1 MIKEHFI
8 QLVDKYLTGT
18 ATDAERRLMEEY
30 MTRLE
35 STDTVFPDI
44 ENEQRLK
51 EIIWNNV
58 QAETGIE
65 TPVIVLPWYKRKI
78 VQRVAVAALLIALAG
93 IGIKF
98 LTGNNNDSKPTVAQ
112 KDNIRNNNNSPVVQ
126 HRMNKTGHEEV
137 LQLMDGS
144 SITLADKSEVTYEE
158 PFQTKRDI
166 TLVGKAY
173 FKVAK
178 DDAKPFTVISG
189 DIATTALGTE
199 FTVTAYSHLSQI
211 VVRLYEGKVVVK
223 PVQATNKRMKKDVY
237 LLPGQEFVYDKNFT
251 KVKSFKLNTSGTP
264 AEIMTNEQKENPSI
278 PQNNQGSWYMFN
290 NQTLAQVLD
299 QLSEMFDVNIQYQ
312 QQDVRNIYFTGKY
325 NRTDSLETILKDI
338 GILHKLTIN
347 KLDDSTFIITKK

>member
-30 MTRLE
+30 MTKLE
-35 STDTVFPDI
+35 SADTVFADM
-44 ENEQRLK
+44 ENEQKVK
-51 EIIWNNV
+51 EIIWKNV
-58 QAETGIE
+58 QAGAGIE
-65 TPVIVLPWYKRKI
+65 TPVISIPWYKRKI

-93 IGIKF
+93 IGIRF
-98 LTGNNNDSKPTVAQ
+98 LMSDRTDNKPAVAQ
-112 KDNIRNNNNSPVVQ
+112 RDNSRPNSVPGLQ
-126 HRMNKTGHEEV
+126 HRINTTGKEEE

-144 SITLADKSEVTYEE
+144 SIILADKSEVTYEE
-158 PFQTKRDI
+158 PFQQKRDVALI
-166 TLVGKAY
+166 GKAY

-178 DDAKPFTVISG
+178 DDAKPFSVISG

-199 FTVTAYSHLSQI
+199 FTVTAYKQTNRI

-223 PVQATNKRMKKDVY
+223 AVETTNKRMKKDVY
-237 LLPGQEFVYDKNFT
+237 LLPGQEFVYDKNFVRT
-251 KVKSFKLNTSGTP
+251 KNFKLNTSDTP
-264 AEIMTNEQKENPSI
+264 QEIMTSEQRENPSI
-278 PQNNQGSWYMFN
+278 PQSQGSWYMFN

-299 QLSEMFDVNIQYQ
+299 QLSEMFDVKIQYQ

-325 NRTDSLETILKDI
+325 NRTDSLEAILKDI

-347 KLDDSTFIITKK
+347 KLDDSTFLISK

>member
-35 STDTVFPDI
+35 SQDAPFPDV
-44 ENEQRLK
+44 ENERRLK
-51 EIIWNNV
+51 EIIWKNV
-58 QAETGIE
+58 QTETGIE
-65 TPVIVLPWYKRKI
+65 TPIIVLPWYKRKI
-78 VQRVAVAALLIALAG
+78 VQRIAVAALFIALAG
-93 IGIKF
+93 IGIRF
-98 LTGNNNDSKPTVAQ
+98 LTNNTTNNKPTVAQ
-112 KDNIRNNNNSPVVQ
+112 RDNSRVTAPVVQ
-126 HRMNKTGHEEV
+126 HRINTTGHEEV
-137 LQLMDGS
+137 LELMDGS

-166 TLVGKAY
+166 TLIGKAY

-178 DDAKPFTVISG
+178 DEAKPFSVISG

-199 FTVTAYSHLSQI
+199 FTVTAYTHTNQI
-211 VVRLYEGKVVVK
+211 IVRLYEGKVVVK
-223 PVQATNKRMKKDVY
+223 PVEATNKRMKKDVY
-237 LLPGQEFVYDKNFT
+237 LLPGQEFVYDKNST
-251 KVKSFKLNTSGTP
+251 KVKGFKLNTNGTP
-264 AEIMTNEQKENPSI
+264 AEIMTSEQKENPSI

-299 QLSEMFDVNIQYQ
+299 QLSEMFDVKIQYQ

-347 KLDDSTFIITKK
+347 KLDDSTFVITK